1 MSRTIILATAV
12 CALAVASPPLIGS
25 AGAQDGSGDRVL
37 VATTGNQ
44 SELTETVPIS
54 RRAGAKPR
62 VVMSLGPGSLPSLET
77 GDKLQATGELEVTTD
92 CLEQGAGCVG
102 NPYTYNPVVQVRI
115 VLANSQFTAG
125 GLDTLELGTQR
136 LKCRQKL
143 PDREHH
149 CVIVFTDATLDIAD
163 RSQLPCS
170 PNSCYLNMVVDAHST
185 RKPAGKKGRR
195 NKLLI
200 GENEPDGTVGTDK
213 GRLNAIRFSPGDQP
227 VITPRIVNTPLTTSV
242 PIRKGEDVVLYSQE
256 LTGLRRNDQI
266 AARAIFTASI
276 EHIPYNVLNRSRV
289 ILAPDPT
296 ATAPGKE
303 VKELTEPK
311 GEIAEANGFNCTQRN
326 PVCPTNKVGVITMR
340 RHAEDDSGEPIPLY
354 VNLVFDSAK
363 PGSTAPFGDTVQI
376 IPGGGLNVTTFS
388 ADLKG

>member
-1 MSRTIILATAV
+1 
-12 CALAVASPPLIGS
+12 
-25 AGAQDGSGDRVL
+25 
-37 VATTGNQ
+37 
-44 SELTETVPIS
+44 
-54 RRAGAKPR
+54 
-62 VVMSLGPGSLPSLET
+62 MSLGPGALPSLET
-77 GDKLQATGELEVTTD
+77 GDKLQATGEVEVTTD
-92 CLEQGAGCVG
+92 CLEEGASCVG
-102 NPYTYNPVVQVRI
+102 KPYTYNPVVQVRI
-115 VLANSQFTAG
+115 VLANSQFTAAG
-125 GLDTLELGTQR
+125 VETLELGTQR

-200 GENEPDGTVGTDK
+200 GENEPDGSVGTDK

-227 VITPRIVNTPLTTSV
+227 VITPLIVNTPLTTSV

-266 AARAIFTASI
+266 AARAIFNASI
-276 EHIPYNVLNRSRV
+276 ELIPYNVLNRSRM

-326 PVCPTNKVGVITMR
+326 PAVSDEQGRRDHDAAARRGRLRRRDPAVREPGLRFREAGLDRAVR
-340 RHAEDDSGEPIPLY
+340 RH
-354 VNLVFDSAK
+354 
-363 PGSTAPFGDTVQI
+363 GSDHPRGRTQCHDLPRRPEGLAGYAPAAINTTPATANPNPSRCVGARRSPSTTRASSTV
-376 IPGGGLNVTTFS
+376 T
-388 ADLKG
+388 AA

>member
-12 CALAVASPPLIGS
+12 CALAVASPPLIAIS
-25 AGAQDGSGDRVL
+25 GAQDGSGDRVL
-37 VATTGNQ
+37 VATTGNL

-54 RRAGAKPR
+54 RRTGAKPR
-62 VVMSLGPGSLPSLET
+62 VVMSLGPGSLPRLET
-77 GDKLQATGELEVTTD
+77 GDRLQATGEIEVTTD
-92 CLEQGAGCVG
+92 CLATGAGCVG
-102 NPYTYNPVVQVRI
+102 KPYTYNPVVQVRI
-115 VLANSQFTAG
+115 VLANSQFTAAG
-125 GLDTLELGTQR
+125 VETLELGTQR
-136 LKCRQKL
+136 LKCRQKP

-149 CVIVFTDATLDIAD
+149 CVIVFTEATLDIAD

-170 PNSCYLNMVVDAHST
+170 PDSCYLNMVVDAHST
-185 RKPAGKKGRR
+185 RKPRGKKGRQ

-200 GENEPDGTVGTDK
+200 GENEPDGSVGTDK

-227 VITPRIVNTPLTTSV
+227 VIPPRIVNTPLTTSV

-256 LTGLRRNDQI
+256 LTGLRRDDQI

-276 EHIPYNVLNRSRV
+276 EHIPYNVLNRSRM

-326 PVCPTNKVGVITMR
+326 PVCPTNKAGVITMR
-340 RHAEDDSGEPIPLY
+340 RHAENDSGDPIPLY

-376 IPGGGLNVTTFS
+376 IPGGGLNVTTFP